1 MARNDN
7 RTRASDV
14 FGKPGKTFPNGSFDY
29 PVIVEQFSAQQ
40 EYNAKPFLTPHDT
53 NPEIVLTSQTL
64 SPGDN
69 SDKNVAERYEIL
81 PGPWIEA
88 NQYDPSLG
96 PLLIK
101 RRAVEALSQVSSL
114 TQTTK
119 TTYEAREES
128 IIVATETVQI
138 NSDGTGS
145 TGNPAYPILSENV
158 YDRERGAIDKTTQV
172 TTDIT
177 SDGSL
182 SASLGM
188 VTEISYA
195 PINAFLRRKI
205 IEKWAYPS
213 PSLTS
218 KEIDDDGGTIN
229 IVKTIDIASA
239 ITEGESV
246 SAIIVDPATP
256 AIWTVVKSDPYSGN
270 ATGPLRVKTV
280 SSQTLPGNVVTK
292 YDTDDETRD
301 SVTITTQQVA
311 KPVTAPTQTP
321 GTQVTYVPKRGS
333 SLVGTLITA
342 TIGTTP
348 TTNTQTQSAA
358 YRSPALVTAVSAT
371 GTEAKDGTTRV
382 KVNWQRRSARSRIVP
397 HTTVLSYGTYASL
410 ASTLAGLTIFDP
422 VLQDLIYDGIFL
434 QANEQGVLNDSMS
447 VAYTTGTSN
456 AKWPFITET
465 MAFAASSPT
474 ATEYLALIAANT
486 LKVISANLK
495 PWKYNLWRLEQVKVQ
510 LR

>member
-29 PVIVEQFSAQQ
+29 PVIIEQFSAQQ

-53 NPEIVLTSQTL
+53 NPEMVLTSQTL

-69 SDKNVAERYEIL
+69 SDKNVAEKYEIL

-128 IIVATETVQI
+128 IIVSTETVQI
-138 NSDGTGS
+138 NSNGTGS
-145 TGNPAYPILSENV
+145 TGNPVYPILSENV

-172 TTDIT
+172 TTDLT

-182 SASLGM
+182 SASSGI

-205 IEKWAYPS
+205 IETWAYPG

-218 KEIDDDGGTIN
+218 VEIDSDGGTIN
-229 IVKTIDIASA
+229 IVKTIDIVAN
-239 ITEGESV
+239 ITEGETLP
-246 SAIIVDPATP
+246 AIVPPATT
-256 AIWTVVKSDPYSGN
+256 AIWTVIKSEPYSGN
-270 ATGPLRVKTV
+270 VTGPMRRKVVTTQPV
-280 SSQTLPGNVVTK
+280 PGNIITK

-311 KPVTAPTQTP
+311 KPATAPTQTA
-321 GTQVTYVPKRGS
+321 GVQITYVPKSGS
-333 SLVGTLITA
+333 ALVGTLITA
-342 TIGTTP
+342 SIGATP

-358 YRSPALVTAVSAT
+358 YRSPALVFAVTAT
-371 GTEAKDGTTRV
+371 GSEAKDGTTRV

-410 ASTLAGLTIFDP
+410 SSTLAALTIFDP
-422 VLQDLIYDGIFL
+422 VLQDLIYDGVFL
-434 QANEQGVLNDSMS
+434 QANEQGVLNDTMS

-456 AKWPFITET
+456 AKWPFIAET
-465 MAFAASSPT
+465 MEFTASSPT

>member
-14 FGKPGKTFPNGSFDY
+14 FGKPGNTFPNGSFDY

-40 EYNAKPFLTPHDT
+40 EYNAKPFLTPHDI
-53 NPEIVLTSQTL
+53 NENLLLTAQTS

-69 SDKNVAERYEIL
+69 SDKNVSEKYESL
-81 PGPWIEA
+81 PGPWIET
-88 NQYDPSLG
+88 NQYEPSLG

-101 RRAVEALSQVSSL
+101 KRAVEALSQVSSL

-128 IIVATETVQI
+128 VIVATETVQI

-172 TTDIT
+172 TTDIA

-182 SASLGM
+182 SASSGV
-188 VTEISYA
+188 VTEISYQ
-195 PINAFLRRKI
+195 PINSFLRRKI
-205 IEKWAYPS
+205 IETWAYPG
-213 PSLTS
+213 PSLASTELES
-218 KEIDDDGGTIN
+218 DGTVVN
-229 IVKTIDIASA
+229 VTKTLDIASS
-239 ITEGESV
+239 ITSGESL
-246 SAIIVDPATP
+246 P
-256 AIWTVVKSDPYSGN
+256 AIAPPETTATWTVTKSEPYSGN
-270 ATGPLRVKTV
+270 TTGPIRRKVVTTQLI
-280 SSQTLPGNVVTK
+280 PGAIITK

-301 SVTITTQQVA
+301 SVKITTQQVA
-311 KPVTAPTQTP
+311 ALTSPPTQTA
-321 GTQVTYVPKRGS
+321 GKQITFVPKSGTA
-333 SLVGTLITA
+333 LVGTLITA
-342 TIGTTP
+342 DIGTTP

-358 YRSPALVTAVSAT
+358 YRSPALVFAVSGT

-422 VLQDLIYDGIFL
+422 VLQDLVYDGIFL
-434 QANEQGVLNDSMS
+434 QANEQGVLNDTIS
-447 VAYTTGTSN
+447 VAYTTGTTN

-465 MAFAASSPT
+465 MAFTASSPT
-474 ATEYLALIAANT
+474 ATDYLALIAANT